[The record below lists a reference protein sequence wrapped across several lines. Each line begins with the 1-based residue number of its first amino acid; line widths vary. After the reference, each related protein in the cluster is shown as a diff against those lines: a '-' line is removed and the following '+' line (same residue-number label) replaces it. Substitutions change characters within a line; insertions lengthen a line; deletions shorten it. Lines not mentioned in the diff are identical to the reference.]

1 MAINFLHAALR
12 TTDQAVYSQTAEVRC
27 KPGASLEFRFLVINF
42 SHSIKKSA
50 KASYNTKFT
59 AIYKQY

>member
-1 MAINFLHAALR
+1 MAINFFYAALR
-12 TTDQAVYSQTAEVRC
+12 MTNQAVYSQAAEVRC

-50 KASYNTKFT
+50 KASCNTKFT
-59 AIYKQY
+59 AIYEQY